1 MNIYDTFAVFMF
13 SVLFVRIYLSYRM
26 DRLRGDKSIFL
37 KFLFG
42 GYAFAGVFPVFKT
55 PRSFEESKLK
65 KLSNTLFVVF
75 WLLFITL
82 MVIIWVTYG

>member
-1 MNIYDTFAVFMF
+1 MNIYETFAVLIF

-26 DRLRGDKSIFL
+26 DRLRGDKSTFL
-37 KFLFG
+37 KVLFG

-55 PRSFEESKLK
+55 PQSFEESKLK
-65 KLSNTLFVVF
+65 KLSNSLFVVF

-82 MVIIWVTYG
+82 MVIIWAKYR